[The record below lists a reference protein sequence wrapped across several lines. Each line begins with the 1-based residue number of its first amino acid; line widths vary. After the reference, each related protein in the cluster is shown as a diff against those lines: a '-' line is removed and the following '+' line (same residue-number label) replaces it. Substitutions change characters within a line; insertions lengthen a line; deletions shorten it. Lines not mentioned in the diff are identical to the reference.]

1 MHIYR
6 EVKKGGK
13 LGVLSHP
20 ERSFPAEEGPSPTAT
35 PTSRGSPTGSAGIL
49 PAPETPGLAF
59 LPQIAYFSPSAVRLK
74 KGVPHSSLSSIR
86 DHLLATVLGADHAAD
101 LLLTALLARGHAL
114 LTGPPGIGKTSLAHT
129 LATSVG
135 GSFKRLQ
142 FTPDLLPSDILGYN
156 LYHQNNGSFDF
167 VAGPVFSNLLL
178 ADEINRA
185 SPRTQSAL
193 LEAMNERQVSIDG
206 ETKDLPDP
214 FLVVATQNDTSTT
227 GTFPLPEPQ
236 LDRFLL
242 SIPMGLP
249 SEETQLDILQ
259 LKTRPQPESREN
271 AILISLADLSQ
282 CQQEVEVLPLSDTLQ
297 RYLLALCQTTRA
309 LIGQDHII
317 SVRALLA
324 LQRAAQAHAY
334 LDGQSAVHPDHV
346 QFVFPHVLHH
356 RLQSDDTPDPT
367 PLLNNALEQTPV
379 P

>member
-1 MHIYR
+1 MPGRPVLHRPELLFGRGRI
-6 EVKKGGK
+6 
-13 LGVLSHP
+13 LGFG
-20 ERSFPAEEGPSPTAT
+20 RCGPALG
-35 PTSRGSPTGSAGIL
+35 R
-49 PAPETPGLAF
+49 
-59 LPQIAYFSPSAVRLK
+59 
-74 KGVPHSSLSSIR
+74 GVPDSPLSAIR
-86 DHLLATVLGADHAAD
+86 NHLLGTVLGAEEAAD

-129 LATSVG
+129 LAQTVG

-156 LYHQNNGSFDF
+156 LYHQSNGSFDF
-167 VAGPVFSNLLL
+167 VEGPVFSNLLL

-206 ETKDLPDP
+206 ETKALPEP
-214 FLVVATQNDTSTT
+214 FLVVATQNNTSAT

-242 SIPMGLP
+242 SIPMALP
-249 SEETQLDILQ
+249 SEETQLKILQ
-259 LKTRPQPESREN
+259 LDRGG
-271 AILISLADLSQ
+271 
-282 CQQEVEVLPLSDTLQ
+282 EVEPPILLELAELARCQEEAAALPVSDALQ
-297 RYLLALCQTTRA
+297 RYLLSLCQGVRSS
-309 LIGQDHII
+309 LGQDHTV

-324 LQRAAQAHAY
+324 LQQAAQAHAY
-334 LDGQSAVHPDHV
+334 LDGQPAVHPDHV

-356 RLQSDDTPDPT
+356 RLQNDDTPDPE
-367 PLLNNALEQTPV
+367 PLLKYALEHTPV